1 MIKRRKAQT
10 TIFIIIGIIIVAS
23 AVTIFVFRDSLFKKE
38 LPSDLEPVYN
48 SFISCLED
56 ETITGISVLESQAGY
71 IYLPEFEAGSAY
83 MPFSSQLDFLGN
95 PIPYWYYVSGNNIQR
110 QQVPTIDDMEEQL
123 GTFIQERILGCRLDN
138 YFEQGY
144 EINIS
149 SPDAKVLISENK
161 VQVNLDLDFAVSK
174 AEQNAVINSHEIV
187 VDSKLGKLYDSAKK
201 IYEQEQST
209 LFLENYAIDTLR
221 LYAPVDGVEL
231 TCAPKIWQADAVFDD
246 LEEAIEANTL
256 ALKVKGGD
264 YSLSKKENEY
274 FVIDMDIEENVM
286 FINSREWTNS
296 FEVAPTQGSVLI
308 AKPIGTQPGM
318 QVLGFCYAPYHFVYD
333 IKYPVLIQVYSGDEI
348 FQFPLA
354 VVVDGNRPR
363 QAMDTNASQI
373 ETAEICENK
382 NTPMQV
388 YTYNKQLNPIP
399 ANISY
404 ECFMETCIIGETSTN
419 GLEEDFP
426 QCVNGYVLA
435 NAQGYELARELYS
448 TTESGLIE
456 VILKKIYELNIELEI
471 DRQEYLGDAIITFKS
486 NETSKT
492 IAYPEQKTIELS
504 EGQYNI
510 EVSAYRNASIKIPE
524 SQREQCME
532 VPEQGIKSLFGLTEK
547 KCFDMTIPEQTISNA
562 LSGGG
567 RQSYYVSDSELTGSN
582 TIKINTQSIGIPKS
596 IEELQD
602 NYAIF
607 EERGL
612 NVRFE

>member
-71 IYLPEFEAGSAY
+71 IYLPEFEVGSAY

-435 NAQGYELARELYS
+435 NAQGYEPARELYS
-448 TTESGLIE
+448 TIESGLIE